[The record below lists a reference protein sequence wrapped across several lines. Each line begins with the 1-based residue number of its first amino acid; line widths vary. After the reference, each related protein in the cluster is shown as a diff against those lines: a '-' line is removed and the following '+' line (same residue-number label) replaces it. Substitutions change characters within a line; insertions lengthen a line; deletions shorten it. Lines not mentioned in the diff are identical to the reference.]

1 MITVI
6 AVVISL
12 LKSQHKILACFNF
25 RKHFSTLFDLKS
37 TSNEISCRLHG
48 IRGAV
53 MLSILIF
60 HSITTQAITVDSNS
74 ESYRTNSDGGNYVQ
88 MNLCGSVV
96 EAFFVIGAILVTRSM
111 LRDLRRWA
119 HEWIQICECL
129 YYGDQNSSSPVE
141 TTITSETWSI
151 DTFVLLQRSF
161 SWCWV
166 VEHSIR
172 FWRNP
177 TIAMTLHAK
186 LGGNLSYLYKQQ
198 LWTHQ
203 KMAGWVFTVWMQK
216 QIEK

>member
-25 RKHFSTLFDLKS
+25 RKHLNTLFDLKS
-37 TSNEISCRLHG
+37 TSNEISCLHG

-74 ESYRTNSDGGNYVQ
+74 ESYRTNSDGGKYVQ
-88 MNLCGSVV
+88 MNLCGSAV

-119 HEWIQICECL
+119 HGRIQICECL
-129 YYGDQNSSSPVE
+129 FMV
-141 TTITSETWSI
+141 TKTH
-151 DTFVLLQRSF
+151 LLQWKLRL
-161 SWCWV
+161 
-166 VEHSIR
+166 HPKPDQSI
-172 FWRNP
+172 
-177 TIAMTLHAK
+177 
-186 LGGNLSYLYKQQ
+186 LSCCSNALFRD
-198 LWTHQ
+198 
-203 KMAGWVFTVWMQK
+203 A
-216 QIEK
+216 E